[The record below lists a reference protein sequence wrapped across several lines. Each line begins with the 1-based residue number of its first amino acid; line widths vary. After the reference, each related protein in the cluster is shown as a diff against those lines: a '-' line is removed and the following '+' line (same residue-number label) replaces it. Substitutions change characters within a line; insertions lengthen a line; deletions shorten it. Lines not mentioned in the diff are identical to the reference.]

1 MTAAPSSGL
10 LAPAWEVGGPWGPRY
25 PWMGVAGRK
34 RREVHKGPP
43 PSFCGDQWARR
54 VGGASAASAEVGR
67 LRRLRRLRWPLKL
80 GGGRG
85 QDGEEPRRERA
96 ARPQLRSLSG
106 TRESLAPGP
115 DAATADELSSLG
127 SDSETNGFAE
137 RRIDKFGF
145 IVGSQGAEG
154 A

>member
-1 MTAAPSSGL
+1 MGAARGRG
-10 LAPAWEVGGPWGPRY
+10 VGG
-25 PWMGVAGRK
+25 V
-34 RREVHKGPP
+34 
-43 PSFCGDQWARR
+43 
-54 VGGASAASAEVGR
+54 
-67 LRRLRRLRWPLKL
+67 
-80 GGGRG
+80 GGGRAAEAAEVAAEAEAAG
-85 QDGEEPRRERA
+85 A
-96 ARPQLRSLSG
+96 ARMAKSLEENGPRAPAAEGSLSG

-115 DAATADELSSLG
+115 DAAAADELSSLG

>member
-1 MTAAPSSGL
+1 MEGRERRGRPRAPPPDLLRPMGAARGRGVGGSRAAEAAEVAEVAELAAEAEAAGAAGMAKSSG
-10 LAPAWEVGGPWGPRY
+10 ENGPR
-25 PWMGVAGRK
+25 
-34 RREVHKGPP
+34 
-43 PSFCGDQWARR
+43 
-54 VGGASAASAEVGR
+54 ASAA
-67 LRRLRRLRWPLKL
+67 
-80 GGGRG
+80 RG
-85 QDGEEPRRERA
+85 
-96 ARPQLRSLSG
+96 SLSG

-127 SDSETNGFAE
+127 SDSEANGFAE

>member
-1 MTAAPSSGL
+1 MGVEGRERRGRPRAPPPDLLRPMGAARGRGVGGSRAAEAAEVAEVAAEAEAAGAAGMAKSSG
-10 LAPAWEVGGPWGPRY
+10 ENGPR
-25 PWMGVAGRK
+25 
-34 RREVHKGPP
+34 
-43 PSFCGDQWARR
+43 
-54 VGGASAASAEVGR
+54 ASAA
-67 LRRLRRLRWPLKL
+67 
-80 GGGRG
+80 RG
-85 QDGEEPRRERA
+85 
-96 ARPQLRSLSG
+96 SLSG

-127 SDSETNGFAE
+127 SDSEANGFAE